1 MLGMV
6 FTEFLDM
13 VEDRFPPEVSDRL
26 ILLAEE
32 QFVSGG
38 IYTAIG
44 NYDHAEMLL
53 LVKQLSSD
61 VGIPQGDLV
70 EAYGE
75 HLFMRFLARYP
86 DFFHDIKDSYQFLE
100 GIEAHI
106 HKQVK
111 MLYPQSNLPT
121 FGCLREGDDILV
133 MEYLSERPFAHLA
146 RGLIKG
152 CVDHYGE
159 SVEIDMQLK
168 SPGDGTRA
176 VFKLKR
182 NDARARN

>member
-32 QFVSGG
+32 QFVSRG

-53 LVKQLSSD
+53 LVKQLSGET
-61 VGIPQGDLV
+61 GIPASDLV

-75 HLFMRFLARYP
+75 HLFMRFRVRYP
-86 DFFHDIKDSYQFLE
+86 EFFHDIKDSYQFLE

-106 HKQVK
+106 HKQVR
-111 MLYPQSNLPT
+111 MLYPESNLPT
-121 FGCLREGDDILV
+121 FDCLREGDDCLV
-133 MEYLSERPFAHLA
+133 MEYSSERPFAHLA
-146 RGLIKG
+146 HGLIKG
-152 CVDHYGE
+152 CVAHYNE
-159 SVEIDMQLK
+159 SVEIDMQLTP
-168 SPGDGTRA
+168 PGDGTRA
-176 VFKLKR
+176 VFKLKK
-182 NDARARN
+182 NDARARS

>member
-13 VEDRFPPEVSDRL
+13 VEERFPPEVSDKL

-32 QFVSGG
+32 QFASGG

-44 NYDHAEMLL
+44 NYDHVEMLL
-53 LVKQLSSD
+53 LVKKLSSE
-61 VGIPQGDLV
+61 VGIPQCDLV

-75 HLFMRFLARYP
+75 HLFVRFLARYP
-86 DFFHDIKDSYQFLE
+86 RFFHEINDSYEFLE

-106 HKQVK
+106 HAQVK
-111 MLYPQSNLPT
+111 MLYPESNLPT
-121 FGCLREGDDILV
+121 FSCFRERDDVLV
-133 MEYLSERPFAHLA
+133 MKYASERPFAHLA
-146 RGLIKG
+146 HGLIKG
-152 CVDHYGE
+152 CVDHYNE
-159 SVEIDMQLK
+159 LVEIDMQLI

>member
-32 QFVSGG
+32 QFVSRG

-53 LVKQLSSD
+53 LVKQLSGES
-61 VGIPQGDLV
+61 GIPQSDLV

-75 HLFMRFLARYP
+75 HLFLRFLARYP
-86 DFFHDIKDSYQFLE
+86 EFFQYIKDSYQFLE

-106 HKQVK
+106 HKQVR
-111 MLYPQSNLPT
+111 MLYPDSNLPT
-121 FGCLREGDDILV
+121 FDCLREGDDYLV
-133 MEYLSERPFAHLA
+133 MEYSSARPFAHLA
-146 RGLIKG
+146 HGLIKG
-152 CVDHYGE
+152 CVAYHNE
-159 SVEIDMQLK
+159 SIEIDMQLK

-176 VFKLKR
+176 VFKLKK
-182 NDARARN
+182 NDARARS

>member
-13 VEDRFPPEVSDRL
+13 VEDRFPPDVSDRL

-32 QFVSGG
+32 KFVSRG

-53 LVKQLSSD
+53 LVKQLSGET
-61 VGIPQGDLV
+61 GIPVSDLV

-75 HLFMRFLARYP
+75 HLFMRFLSRYP
-86 DFFHDIKDSYQFLE
+86 EFFCDINDSYEFLE

-106 HKQVK
+106 HKEVR
-111 MLYPQSNLPT
+111 MLYPEADLPT
-121 FGCLREGDDILV
+121 FECFREGDDLLV
-133 MEYLSERPFAHLA
+133 MKYSSARPFAHLA
-146 RGLIKG
+146 RGLMKG
-152 CVDHYGE
+152 CVNHFNE
-159 SVEIDMQLK
+159 TIEIDMQLE
-168 SPGDGTRA
+168 SPEDGTRA
-176 VFKLKR
+176 VFRLKK

>member
-32 QFVSGG
+32 QFVSRG

-53 LVKQLSSD
+53 LVKQLSGEA
-61 VGIPQGDLV
+61 GIPQSDLV

-75 HLFMRFLARYP
+75 HLVYALSCSISGILSRY
-86 DFFHDIKDSYQFLE
+86 
-100 GIEAHI
+100 
-106 HKQVK
+106 
-111 MLYPQSNLPT
+111 
-121 FGCLREGDDILV
+121 
-133 MEYLSERPFAHLA
+133 
-146 RGLIKG
+146 
-152 CVDHYGE
+152 
-159 SVEIDMQLK
+159 
-168 SPGDGTRA
+168 
-176 VFKLKR
+176 
-182 NDARARN
+182 